1 MAAGAATGVGVD
13 LLVGGITLGA
23 AAALGAVLG
32 GSAQTLRNYGQRLKG
47 KLKGQR
53 ELTVD
58 DAVLRLLAL
67 RQQQLLEPTMDTNLE
82 TLSLRE
88 LKDLQAKVAR
98 AIATYEDRK
107 KKEALAELEEKARE
121 MGFTLAELMAIQ
133 AAKAP
138 RKRTPTV
145 AKYANPADPSDTWSG
160 RGRKP
165 NWFIHA
171 LAAGRT
177 PEEMAV

>member
-1 MAAGAATGVGVD
+1 
-13 LLVGGITLGA
+13 
-23 AAALGAVLG
+23 
-32 GSAQTLRNYGQRLKG
+32 
-47 KLKGQR
+47 
-53 ELTVD
+53 
-58 DAVLRLLAL
+58 
-67 RQQQLLEPTMDTNLE
+67 MDTNLE

-121 MGFTLAELMAIQ
+121 MGFSLAELMAIQ